1 MNIGVSGSSSRKV
14 TTSDS
19 SGDKDPWAPVIPYL
33 EDFLKKVGS
42 AGPTGVT
49 ADQNAAFDQLKTT
62 AGAGNPWAG
71 DQRSLTNDLYA
82 TPDRTGD
89 VSGAYSALENRI
101 GKYAD
106 GPTDPMLDPGFKS
119 LIDQVGTDAQNRIN
133 AQFAG
138 AGRDLSGADQMA
150 TGRGVTQATLPVMVD
165 QYNRNRTTQIGT
177 SGQLYDAKVG
187 GTTASAGL
195 DAARAALR
203 GSAAGAG
210 DTALGM
216 ENYAP
221 NSTLAIDQQRKML
234 PYEDLA
240 TLGSLLFPAAGLGEQ
255 QTQTGKSTTKGT
267 QFGAQ
272 ASATFIP
279 TPSDERIKEDIQQ
292 IGEMA
297 DGTPL
302 YRYRY
307 KGDAEVRVGPM
318 AQDVE
323 QTKPGAVA
331 EDAGGVKMVNMDA
344 ATRKAA
350 QIVKQR
356 RGGK

>member
-19 SGDKDPWAPVIPYL
+19 AGDKDPWAPVIPYL

-62 AGAGNPWAG
+62 AAAGNPWAG

-89 VSGAYSALENRI
+89 VSSAYSELEGRI
-101 GKYAD
+101 GRHANASN
-106 GPTDPMLDPGFKS
+106 DPMSDPGFAA
-119 LIDQVGTDAQNRIN
+119 LISQVGTDAQDRIN

-138 AGRDLSGADQMA
+138 AGRDLSGANQMVV
-150 TGRGVTQATLPVMVD
+150 GKGVTQATLPVMVD
-165 QYNRNRTTQIGT
+165 QYNRNRETQIGT

-187 GTTASAGL
+187 SATTNTSL

-203 GSAAGAG
+203 GSGAAAG
-210 DTALGM
+210 DTALAM
-216 ENYAP
+216 ESYAP
-221 NSTLAIDQQRKML
+221 NSILALEQQRKML

-240 TLGSLLFPAAGLGEQ
+240 TLGSILFPAAGLGEQ

-267 QFGAQ
+267 TFGAS
-272 ASATFIP
+272 ASANIL
-279 TPSDERIKEDIQQ
+279 SDERAKEDVQQ
-292 IGEMA
+292 VGEMA

-307 KGDAEVRVGPM
+307 KGDTTIHMGPM

-323 QTKPGAVA
+323 KRTPEAVDDDGPG
-331 EDAGGVKMVNMDA
+331 GLKTVNMDA